1 MREDPR
7 KMRFVPGADP
17 RAIKLGILE
26 VVSAAE
32 RDEIYHLALGYWVR
46 NDILQRCQINRRRGI
61 NNQHRA
67 FPDTRADVSRG
78 QSRKETEIPE

>member
-1 MREDPR
+1 VREDPP
-7 KMRFVPGADP
+7 KLRFVPGADP

-32 RDEIYHLALGYWVR
+32 RDEIYHLALRYRVR

-61 NNQHRA
+61 NN
-67 FPDTRADVSRG
+67 
-78 QSRKETEIPE
+78 